1 MNPQDLVDK
10 LLKKN
15 DTKKAEEKES
25 IKHYEQLAAKVEGS
39 LESELNET
47 REKIIYLGT
56 QIKVFEGKI
65 IS

>member
-1 MNPQDLVDK
+1 MSSKKFLP
-10 LLKKN
+10 LKVN
-15 DTKKAEEKES
+15 R
-25 IKHYEQLAAKVEGS
+25 LAAKVEGS

-47 REKIIYLGT
+47 REKIIYIGT